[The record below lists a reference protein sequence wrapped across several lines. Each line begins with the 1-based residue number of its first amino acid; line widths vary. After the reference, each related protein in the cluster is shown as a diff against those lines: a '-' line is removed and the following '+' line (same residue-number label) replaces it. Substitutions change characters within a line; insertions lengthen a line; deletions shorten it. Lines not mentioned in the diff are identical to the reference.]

1 MDKVI
6 SHLDFNS
13 KHDDKF
19 TLALKFIPLE
29 TITYAVA
36 DLHSKIL
43 DAPSGPHS
51 FVFMQGL
58 GNFGK
63 IVC

>member
-1 MDKVI
+1 MDGVI
-6 SHLDFNS
+6 GHLDFNS

-19 TLALKFIPLE
+19 ILAIKFIPLV

-51 FVFMQGL
+51 FIFMQSL

-63 IVC
+63 IV